1 MADHEKP
8 QRMTVAKL
16 GVKFDELQESVDEL
30 HNEMSEIKQV
40 LKSLLEVQLNIQK
53 EGQLK
58 PENKDES
65 YGMYN

>member
-30 HNEMSEIKQV
+30 HHEMSEIKQV

-53 EGQLK
+53 SSELK
-58 PENKDES
+58 PEKKDENF
-65 YGMYN
+65 GMYN

>member
-16 GVKFDELQESVDEL
+16 GVEFDELQESVDEL

-53 EGQLK
+53 SSELK
-58 PENKDES
+58 PEKKDENF
-65 YGMYN
+65 GMYN